1 MITSAAP
8 LTPAIEPMH
17 HINLIAQASALPQ
30 TWRSQIVGLP
40 GGSNLKVLRMD
51 AASYEEEVHDYNE
64 ALLVLDGC
72 MNLQLG
78 DTVVPV
84 RAGEVYVVPAGVPH
98 GVAPG
103 SHGTLV
109 IVDPQA

>member
-1 MITSAAP
+1 MIPFAAL
-8 LTPAIEPMH
+8 LTPLIEPMR
-17 HINLIAQASALPQ
+17 HINLIAHASSLPQ

-51 AASYEEEVHDYNE
+51 ATSYEEEVHNYNE

-78 DTVVPV
+78 DSVVPV
-84 RAGEVYVVPAGVPH
+84 GAGEVYVVPAGVPH

-109 IVDPQA
+109 IVDPQ